1 MKILIIGDANHQYIY
16 NFVGDLKLYFKDS
29 IQIDILSTS
38 KSPIKKSAQVYDQV
52 YNPLEKSKLL
62 AIKGFRV
69 WWRRHLLKIALKN
82 ITYNYDICNIHYA
95 DKDVLPFITDLR
107 KIAKKII
114 CSIWGSDIYRA
125 SEKTLSKQKNF
136 YSEVDIVTFDN
147 KNTLEYFDNIFHFNK
162 SKYRFFTFHLKPLES
177 IQKMKQISREESKR
191 FLNIDPGKVTIT
203 IGYSA
208 SPGAQHIR
216 IINSLKKDEKLA
228 GLKDKIYFMFPLTY
242 PKIDKYLLKLKQH
255 LNLFPFKFK
264 LFTDFMSNEEIAHL
278 RKATDIFI
286 ILTIT
291 DQLSGS
297 LLEHL
302 YTQSVVLA
310 GGWLPYD
317 VLEGKGVYFRKVS
330 NSFDNLNILLLD
342 TINNLENERSK
353 CSSNSDIIAKITDWE
368 LIMRNWYNIYNDVLS
383 E

>member
-62 AIKGFRV
+62 AIKRFRV

-317 VLEGKGVYFRKVS
+317 VLEEKGVYFKKVS